1 MKLCSLPEEV
11 NSWRLKLIRKIM
23 EREKNTIIFSH
34 FMVINALIAEFTN
47 NDKLLCFY
55 PDYTSLTKIL
65 IKNNEVTE
73 LYFGD
78 ERKTLINL

>member
-1 MKLCSLPEEV
+1 
-11 NSWRLKLIRKIM
+11 
-23 EREKNTIIFSH
+23 
-34 FMVINALIAEFTN
+34 MVINALIAEFTN

-65 IKNNEVTE
+65 VKNNEVTE